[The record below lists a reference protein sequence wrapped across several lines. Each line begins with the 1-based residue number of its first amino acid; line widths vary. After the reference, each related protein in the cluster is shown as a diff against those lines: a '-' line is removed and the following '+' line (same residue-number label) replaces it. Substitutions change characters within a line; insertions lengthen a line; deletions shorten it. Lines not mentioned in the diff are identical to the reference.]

1 MKSASG
7 IRNIV
12 RVLSHPNFG
21 IYTAGNAVS
30 LTGTW
35 MQRIVTG
42 WLIWDLTQSA
52 TWLGLIAFADLFPTV
67 LLGPIG
73 GAFVDRWDR
82 LRVTKITQFLAMLQA
97 TILFMLTAT
106 GHITPM
112 LLLLLTAFL
121 GIVAAFNQ
129 PARLAL
135 TPALVP
141 PSDLTSA
148 VAINSLVFN
157 VARFIGPA
165 AAGVIIASVGVPIA
179 YAVNACT
186 FLAFLFA
193 LSRVRLDPT
202 APPTEAPAGLF
213 RDLAAGLRYTTSHVG
228 IASVLVLMIA
238 VGLGARPLVEL
249 LPGFAA
255 QVFDSGAT
263 GLAILTSAIGFGAI
277 LAGIWLGGRGDQSGL
292 TRILMLMSLLLA
304 LSSALFAATEKLW
317 AGAAVL
323 VVAGFGMAATGI
335 AAQTLIQISVAG
347 AMRGR
352 VLGIYSL
359 LFRGGPAVGAL
370 MMGAAADYVGLRLP
384 IVAGS
389 VAILLIVLWAK
400 LRERRMVESL
410 GEA

>member
-42 WLIWDLTQSA
+42 WLTWDLTQSA
-52 TWLGLIAFADLFPTV
+52 TWLGIIAFADLFPTV

-82 LRVTKITQFLAMLQA
+82 LRVTKITQLIAMLQA
-97 TILFMLTAT
+97 TALFALTVT
-106 GHITPM
+106 GHITP
-112 LLLLLTAFL
+112 LLLLVLTAFL

-141 PSDLTSA
+141 SRDLTSA

-157 VARFIGPA
+157 LARFLGPA
-165 AAGVIIASVGVPIA
+165 AAGLIIAAAGVPVA
-179 YAVNACT
+179 YAVNALT
-186 FLAFLFA
+186 FLAFFA
-193 LSRVRLDPT
+193 AISKVRLDATTPSSEVRT
-202 APPTEAPAGLF
+202 GLF
-213 RDLAAGLRYTTSHVG
+213 SDLAAGLRYTASHVG

-238 VGLGARPLVEL
+238 GNIGARPLIEL

-255 QVFDSGAT
+255 DVFDSGAT
-263 GLAILTSAIGFGAI
+263 GLAVLTSSVGFGAI
-277 LAGIWLGGRGDQSGL
+277 LAGIWLGGRGDQPGL
-292 TRILMLMSLLLA
+292 ARILMLSSLLLA
-304 LSSALFAATEKLW
+304 FSAALFVGTERLW
-317 AGAAVL
+317 VGAPIL
-323 VVAGFGMAATGI
+323 VVTGFAMASAGI
-335 AAQTLIQISVAG
+335 AAQTLIQISVDAS
-347 AMRGR
+347 MRGR

-359 LFRGGPAVGAL
+359 LFRGGPAIGAVL
-370 MMGAAADYVGLRLP
+370 MGAAADYVGFRPP
-384 IVAGS
+384 ILAGAL
-389 VAILLIVLWAK
+389 AILIVVLWAR

-410 GEA
+410 GQA